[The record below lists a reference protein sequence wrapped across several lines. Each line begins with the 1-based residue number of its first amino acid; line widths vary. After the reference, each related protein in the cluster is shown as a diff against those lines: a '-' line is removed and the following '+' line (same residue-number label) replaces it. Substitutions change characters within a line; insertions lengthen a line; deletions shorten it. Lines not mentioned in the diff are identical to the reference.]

1 MNEMSK
7 VEQPIQT
14 GDDLERCP
22 FPIPYGW
29 FCVHYSHE
37 LEVGQIKV
45 EHCFGKDWVLF
56 RGEDGSVGMTDPFCP
71 HLGAHLGKG
80 GTVQG
85 NNIRCPFHH
94 WEFDS
99 EGWCKNIPYAKV
111 MPGVA
116 RKKPILKALPVVE
129 KYGAIFVW
137 YHPHEEE
144 PMWDLPTVPFFENPD
159 EHEDVRFHSWDIG
172 TCIQEMGEN
181 SVDTPHLKYL
191 HGAPII
197 PGVEASS
204 EGPIW
209 NYNIMDGYIYGT
221 GYGPGIN
228 ETYHNKDDV
237 AMLMF
242 AMSTPVTAELSRVR
256 MMFTWKKYPDNP
268 EKSAIAEHLYHHSI
282 GEAEGEESA
291 GFESVDLIVWD
302 NKKYRPK
309 PLLCDGDGPILKWR
323 EYFKQFYVDI
333 DWDDPAVAPK

>member
-1 MNEMSK
+1 MNEQTK
-7 VEQPIQT
+7 IEQIQT
-14 GDDLERCP
+14 GEDLERCP
-22 FPIPYGW
+22 FPVPYGW
-29 FCVHYSHE
+29 FAVHYSHE
-37 LEVGQIKV
+37 LEVGQIKT

-94 WEFDS
+94 WEFDNG
-99 EGWCKNIPYAKV
+99 GWCKQIPYGKV
-111 MPGVA
+111 MPGIA

-137 YHPHEEE
+137 YHPEGVE
-144 PMWDLPTVPFFENPD
+144 PMWDLPTIPFFED
-159 EHEDVRFHSWDIG
+159 EDAHVEKKFHSWDIG

-181 SVDTPHLKYL
+181 SVDTPHLKFL

-197 PGVEASS
+197 PGVEAHA
-204 EGPIW
+204 EGPYW
-209 NYNIMDGYIYGT
+209 NYNIMDGYIWGK
-221 GYGPGIN
+221 GYGPGIV

-242 AMSTPVTAELSRVR
+242 AMPTPVTAELSRVR
-256 MMFTWKKYPDNP
+256 MMFTWKKYDGDPQS
-268 EKSAIAEHLYHHSI
+268 EAIAKHLYQHSI
-282 GEAEGEESA
+282 GEADGEESA

-323 EYFKQFYVDI
+323 EYFKQFYVGV